1 MSKTRALLISLITI
15 LIPLSGLAF
24 LFYVCSIT
32 GLDILPWG
40 GRFHNT
46 AGVADFNGDGWL
58 DVLVSHTHYETES
71 AIFPETILWI
81 DQGRGRFSPSRIAYF
96 GPATPGDLDGDGF
109 ADIAFIDQAQSRIFL
124 NQGENQGG
132 DGVQFRSRQTIRPQQ
147 DHGTAGRIYL
157 GDLDNDGDLDA
168 FVAGCC
174 SMAFQKGDEIKGYIP
189 SHAWVW
195 QNNLNSSPQ
204 PKFNTKSLKDLD
216 DLRMRDAALGDL
228 DGDGFLDL
236 FAAILAPRLG
246 EEGGHPDLV
255 LLNDGTGNLRDSGQ
269 RLGEADSR
277 AVALGDLDGDGDL
290 DALVGSSDGTLIW
303 INQGGAQGGQAG
315 QFELAGSI
323 DSGDTHHL
331 FLADFDS
338 DGGLDVLIAGE
349 RQAYIW
355 LNDGQGNFTRARQ
368 PAIRY
373 SAKHGLAV
381 ADFNGDGYPDIFA
394 GAYRYDYFLLLNQG
408 NGAFRRAMGW

>member
-1 MSKTRALLISLITI
+1 MPKTSALLRSFISIFI
-15 LIPLSGLAF
+15 SLSGLAF
-24 LFYVCSIT
+24 LLYLYDTT

-46 AGVADFNGDGWL
+46 AVVADFNGDGGL

-81 DQGRGRFSPSRIAYF
+81 DQGRGRFSPTSIGYY
-96 GPATPGDLDGDGF
+96 GPSVAGDLDGDS
-109 ADIAFIDQAQSRIFL
+109 DPEIASLAQTRLKIFT
-124 NQGENQGG
+124 NQGG
-132 DGVQFRSRQTIRPQQ
+132 IQAGEPGRFDSRGSIAPLE
-147 DHGTAGRIYL
+147 DHGTPGRVYL

-168 FVAGCC
+168 FIAGCC
-174 SMAFQKGDEIKGYIP
+174 SMAFEDGDKLKDYIA

-195 QNNLNSSPQ
+195 VNSLNLSPQ
-204 PKFNTKSLKDLD
+204 PKWNTVSLKDLG

-228 DGDGFLDL
+228 DGDGYLDV
-236 FAAILAPRLG
+236 FTAVLAPRLG
-246 EEGGHPDLV
+246 EEPGHPDLV
-255 LLNDGTGNLRDSGQ
+255 LLNDRQGNLRDSGQ
-269 RLGEADSR
+269 RLGEANSQ
-277 AVALGDLDGDGDL
+277 AVALGDLDSDGDL
-290 DALVGSSDGTLIW
+290 DALVGSSDGTLVW

-315 QFELAGSI
+315 QFELAGSMN
-323 DSGDTHHL
+323 SRDTHHL
-331 FLADFDS
+331 FLSDFDS
-338 DGGLDVLIAGE
+338 DGVLDVLIAGE

-355 LNDGQGNFTRARQ
+355 WNDGQGNFTRARQ
-368 PAIRY
+368 PSIRY

-408 NGAFRRAMGW
+408 NGGFRRAFGW